1 MKNKETIGILQ
12 FGCAKNLIDL
22 ELMIGLLVQN
32 GYRYSLNPDDKN
44 IKTVIINTCSFIH
57 DAEKE
62 SVEAIMDMIAK
73 KKRIILTGCLVQ
85 KYQEKLVEL
94 LPEVKNFIGVSNY
107 DKIIEA
113 IENKNYVNISKE
125 PSYCYREDIKREQI
139 TVGSSSYIKI
149 AEGCYYNCGY
159 CVIPQLRGSYK
170 SRKIENIVE
179 EAKELAK
186 KGVSEIILIAQD
198 TTSYGLDLY
207 KKPMLAKLL
216 EELNKIE
223 EISWIRIMYAYP
235 TNFNDELIDAMA
247 KLDKVV
253 KYIDIPL
260 QHSHPDVLKRMK
272 RPVIDY
278 EKFIQKIRKKI
289 KNVAIRT
296 SFIVGYPEESEEEFK
311 HLCNFVKK
319 IKFDKVGVFA
329 YSREKNTYAYALKP
343 QIKANIKNKRKKELM
358 KIQKEISYSINKG
371 FIKKTIPCI
380 IEELHSDGTI
390 VARSYKDAPEV
401 DGLVYIKSNEYLTP
415 GDIVDVKITKA
426 TCYDMYGVV

>member
-1 MKNKETIGILQ
+1 M
-12 FGCAKNLIDL
+12 
-22 ELMIGLLVQN
+22 ELMIGLLVKN
-32 GYRYSLNPDDKN
+32 GYKYSLNPDDEN

-62 SVEAIMDMIAK
+62 SIRAIMDMISK
-73 KKRIILTGCLVQ
+73 NKRIILTGCLVQ
-85 KYQEKLVEL
+85 KYQEELTKL
-94 LPEVKNFIGVSNY
+94 LPEITNFIGVSNY

-113 IENKNYVNISKE
+113 IENKKYINISKE

-170 SRKIENIVE
+170 SRKIENIVN
-179 EAKELAK
+179 EAKELAD
-186 KGVSEIILIAQD
+186 KGVSELILIAQD
-198 TTSYGLDLY
+198 TTSYGLDIY
-207 KKPMLAKLL
+207 KKPMLATLL
-216 EELNKIE
+216 KELNNIDNLN
-223 EISWIRIMYAYP
+223 WIRVMYAYP
-235 TNFNDELIDAMA
+235 TNFNDELINAIA
-247 KLDKVV
+247 TLNKVV

-272 RPVIDY
+272 RPAIDY
-278 EKFIQKIRKKI
+278 EKFIKKIRNKI
-289 KNVAIRT
+289 PNVSIRT
-296 SFIVGYPEESEEEFK
+296 SFIVGYPQETQEEFE
-311 HLCNFVKK
+311 HLCDFVKK

-329 YSREKNTYAYALKP
+329 YSREKNTYAYNLKP
-343 QIKANIKNKRKKELM
+343 QITAKIKNKRKSELM
-358 KIQKEISYSINKG
+358 KIQKNISLNINKS

-380 IEELHSDGTI
+380 IEELHSDGRI

-415 GDIVDVKITKA
+415 GDIVDVTITKA
-426 TCYDMYGVV
+426 TCYDLYGVV